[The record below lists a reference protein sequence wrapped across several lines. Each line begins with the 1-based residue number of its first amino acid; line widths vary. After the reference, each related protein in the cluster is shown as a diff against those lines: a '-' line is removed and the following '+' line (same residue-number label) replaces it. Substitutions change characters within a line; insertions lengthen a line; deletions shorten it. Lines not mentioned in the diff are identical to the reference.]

1 MHTLSGSRRRL
12 NAPRAAAL
20 AAALLMSAVAAASQT
35 EATADAQRLTAGR
48 PAEGR
53 LKGGE
58 TRAFRIDLAAGQFV
72 RADVTQGAGFDL
84 VVSLHAPDGKPL
96 VEMDGRNGN
105 LWRESVS
112 CVAESGGAYVLRVRA
127 LGSAE
132 SAGDFRVVLSEP
144 RAAVASDR
152 KRVEA
157 ERAFAEGRVLYD
169 RGGDASAE
177 AVKRFDAALGL
188 WRELGDR
195 SWEALTL
202 TQLGWTHVTLSRY
215 GEAIDS
221 LGRAL
226 AIFREVKDLTG
237 EGKAANGLGMVFND
251 SKQYDKAR
259 DAYERALAVRRELKD
274 RRGEG
279 VTLANLGQVYENL
292 GQQEKAREHFEKGL
306 LIAREVNNKN
316 GEEFALGRLGLLS
329 FAQDKPEQGVEYFE
343 RVLALRRERGD
354 LLDVRHA
361 LNLLGTRY
369 AFNERRPEKARLY
382 LEESLEISRR
392 LGDRR
397 GESQVLVSLGL
408 SQRAV
413 FQHEQARGYME
424 QALAIRRELGDK
436 VGEADVLQYLGGL
449 YTGGLQDCNKAREIL
464 EQALA
469 IKSASPDREGESAVL
484 GNLAAAH
491 LCLGNNQ
498 KVIEY
503 SERALAIK
511 KALNDE
517 AGQILFLNGIAGAYA
532 NSGLF
537 EKAKGYIEQALTI
550 AREKKLLSDEADTL
564 GLLAN
569 YYDSLEQ
576 YEKAI
581 ELYEQAVVLAKRLN
595 EPPLLKSTLRST
607 ASVYVRVKRNDKAL
621 EYYRQALALCRE
633 TKDAYGEVSTLH
645 SLALFH
651 AGLRQFEQ
659 ARTHYDEALALAR
672 DHRLTTSEIYLLS
685 SLGALYNSLG
695 QFEKALAHHEQAL
708 ALARRTNN
716 VRYINAGLAYVGNAY
731 VRLYKFE
738 KAREYLEQALAGA
751 REQKNVFNEALVST
765 GLGIVYLNLSEYE
778 KARDSYERALAL
790 ARETTH
796 PGLVSLSTGGVGDL
810 YADLNQSR
818 RAQDSYEQS
827 LALMKEVL
835 NRRGEG
841 QVRNALGSTYL
852 NLKQYDKARA
862 FYEEAL
868 SIAREIGEKRDEA
881 SALINLGTT
890 YKDPGQYEKAR
901 PFYEQGLALARE
913 ARDPGVEAAALHG
926 LGEVYRNT
934 GRLDKAHDSYRRSL
948 KSAREAQSRKRE
960 AEAMW
965 GLMALWNVRKNPRLA
980 VYYGKQAVNT
990 FQAMRGALKGFDRE
1004 TQQTFLENKQEAYR
1018 NLAETLI
1025 ALGRIPEAEQVLA
1038 MLKEE
1043 ELFNFVRRDDA
1054 VAKELL
1060 GRIPLND
1067 PERAAFARYEALADR
1082 VTAVGRQVAELEEE
1096 SLKYNDGK
1104 FPRQSEL
1111 DQLEARLADA
1121 TKVFNRF
1128 FDELNAKFY
1137 NTATGQKDVR
1147 VAQLSG
1153 TQALL
1158 AGLKQPK
1165 TVVVSTIAGKDRL
1178 NIIVTTAR
1186 VSRAHVVELKAD
1198 ALNKLVAEFRAA
1210 VTNPSLDSRPAGK
1223 RLYDALFP
1231 AGLKKDL
1238 AGVEADTIVWSLDGA
1253 LRYVPMAALWDG
1265 EKYLA
1270 ERYAGAVITLASRDK
1285 LSQPPA
1291 GRERLS
1297 ILGAGVSKETKVAGS
1312 DGETRT
1318 FSALGAVP
1326 EELCDI
1332 VADERKRE
1340 FCARLARHHDGRIGG
1355 VSLLDEEFTLAA
1367 FKLNLIRHPFVHI
1380 ASHFSLNTGSEANS
1394 YLLLGSGGDEDRK
1407 LTLKRVRDELGT
1419 KFAGVDLLT
1428 LSACNT
1434 AMGAGER
1441 SGGEEIEGFGALAQE
1456 QGAKSVL
1463 ATLWA
1468 VADRSTQLLM
1478 SEFYRLLKENPG
1490 LSKAEALRRAQAA
1503 LASGKLQTGA
1513 AEGGRRDTGEVDAAA
1528 ATPARS
1534 YSHPYYWSPFVLMGN
1549 WR

>member
-1 MHTLSGSRRRL
+1 
-12 NAPRAAAL
+12 
-20 AAALLMSAVAAASQT
+20 
-35 EATADAQRLTAGR
+35 
-48 PAEGR
+48 
-53 LKGGE
+53 
-58 TRAFRIDLAAGQFV
+58 
-72 RADVTQGAGFDL
+72 
-84 VVSLHAPDGKPL
+84 
-96 VEMDGRNGN
+96 
-105 LWRESVS
+105 
-112 CVAESGGAYVLRVRA
+112 
-127 LGSAE
+127 
-132 SAGDFRVVLSEP
+132 
-144 RAAVASDR
+144 
-152 KRVEA
+152 
-157 ERAFAEGRVLYD
+157 
-169 RGGDASAE
+169 
-177 AVKRFDAALGL
+177 
-188 WRELGDR
+188 
-195 SWEALTL
+195 
-202 TQLGWTHVTLSRY
+202 
-215 GEAIDS
+215 
-221 LGRAL
+221 
-226 AIFREVKDLTG
+226 
-237 EGKAANGLGMVFND
+237 MVFND

-259 DAYERALAVRRELKD
+259 DAYELALAVRRELKD

-279 VTLANLGQVYENL
+279 TTLANLGEVYVNL
-292 GQQEKAREHFEKGL
+292 GQQEKARQHFGQGL
-306 LIAREVNNKN
+306 LIAREVKNKN
-316 GEEFALGRLGLLS
+316 GEEFALTKLGLLS
-329 FAQDKPEQGVEYFE
+329 FDRREMEQGVEHFE
-343 RVLALRRERGD
+343 RVLELRRERGA
-354 LLDVRHA
+354 LVEVRHS
-361 LNLLGTRY
+361 LNLLGTHH
-369 AFNERRPEKARLY
+369 AFNARRPEKALPY
-382 LEESLEISRR
+382 LEESLEISKR
-392 LGDRR
+392 LRDRP
-397 GESQVLVSLGL
+397 GESQALLYLGL
-408 SQRAV
+408 AQRAA
-413 FQHEQARGYME
+413 FQYEQARQYMQ

-436 VGEADVLQYLGGL
+436 VGEADILQHLGSL
-449 YTGGLQDCNKAREIL
+449 HSGGFQDCDKAREIL

-484 GNLAAAH
+484 SSLSTAH
-491 LCLGNNQ
+491 LCLGNNE

-511 KALNDE
+511 KELNDE
-517 AGQILFLNGIAGAYA
+517 AGQILFLNSIAGAYG

-537 EKAKGYIEQALTI
+537 EKARGYYERALAI
-550 AREKKLLSDEADTL
+550 AREKRLASEEASTL
-564 GLLAN
+564 GMLAN
-569 YYDSLEQ
+569 NYDSLEQ
-576 YEKAI
+576 YEKAL
-581 ELYEQAVVLAKRLN
+581 ELYEHTLAIAKRIN
-595 EPPLLKSTLRST
+595 ELTLLKHTLRST
-607 ASVYVRVKRNDKAL
+607 ASVYARLKQNDKAL
-621 EYYRQALALCRE
+621 EYYKQALALCRE
-633 TKDAYGEVSTLH
+633 SKDIAGEVSNLH
-645 SLALFH
+645 SLGLFH
-651 AGLRQFEQ
+651 ASLRQFEQ
-659 ARTHYDEALALAR
+659 ARTHYEQALALAR
-672 DHRLTTSEIYLLS
+672 NHRLPNSEVYLLS
-685 SLGALYNSLG
+685 SIGNLYNSLG
-695 QFEKALAHHEQAL
+695 QYEKALDYHEQAL
-708 ALARRTNN
+708 ALARRMNHD
-716 VRYINAGLAYVGNAY
+716 RYVNSGLTYVGNTY
-731 VRLYKFE
+731 VRLYQYE

-751 REQKNVFNEALVST
+751 RVRKNVFNEALASV
-765 GLGIVYLNLSEYE
+765 GLGIVYLNLNEYE
-778 KARDSYERALAL
+778 KARDSYERALVL
-790 ARETTH
+790 SRETTH
-796 PGLVSLSTGGVGDL
+796 PGLVGLSAGGVGDL

-818 RAQDSYEQS
+818 RAQGSYEQS

-852 NLKQYDKARA
+852 NLKQYDKARG

-868 SIAREIGEKRDEA
+868 AIAREVGEKRDEA

-913 ARDPGVEAAALHG
+913 VSDPGFEAAALHG
-926 LGEVYRNT
+926 LGEVYLNT
-934 GRLDKAHDSYRRSL
+934 ERLDKAHDSYRRSL
-948 KSAREAQSRKRE
+948 ASAREAKSRKRE
-960 AEAMW
+960 AEALW
-965 GLMALWNVRKNPRLA
+965 GLMALWNRRKNPRSA

-1018 NLAETLI
+1018 TLAETLI

-1067 PERAAFARYEALADR
+1067 PERAAFERYEALADR
-1082 VTAVGRQVAELEEE
+1082 VTAVGRRVAELEEE
-1096 SLKYNDGK
+1096 SRKYEAGR
-1104 FPRQSEL
+1104 FPRQPEL
-1111 DQLEARLADA
+1111 DELEARLAEA

-1128 FDELNAKFY
+1128 FDELSEKFY
-1137 NTATGQKDVR
+1137 NAATRQKDVR
-1147 VAQLSG
+1147 VAQLSS

-1158 AGLKQPK
+1158 AGLKQPR

-1186 VSRAHVVELKAD
+1186 ISRAHVVELKAD

-1210 VTNPSLDSRPAGK
+1210 VTNPSLNPRPSGK
-1223 RLYDALFP
+1223 RLYDVLFP
-1231 AGLKKDL
+1231 AGLKRDL
-1238 AGVEADTIVWSLDGA
+1238 AGAEADTIVWSLDGA

-1285 LSQPPA
+1285 LSLPPA
-1291 GRERLS
+1291 AREGLS

-1312 DGETRT
+1312 NGETRT

-1332 VADERKRE
+1332 VADETKRE
-1340 FCARLARHHDGRIGG
+1340 FCARLARRGDGRIGG

-1394 YLLLGSGGDEDRK
+1394 YLLLGSGEDGERK
-1407 LTLKRVRDELGT
+1407 LTLKRMRDELGT

-1503 LASGKLQTGA
+1503 VASGRLQTDA
-1513 AEGGRRDTGEVDAAA
+1513 AEGVRRDTGEIEIMAPTAAK
-1528 ATPARS
+1528 